1 MMLGIAE
8 RFTVKLKQLSND
20 DHNQYNYETVS
31 LIHYTLPEP
40 KSHIYEGLSWRC
52 SFFSV

>member
-20 DHNQYNYETVS
+20 DHNQYNCENVS
-31 LIHYTLPEP
+31 LIHDTLSESN
-40 KSHIYEGLSWRC
+40 SHIYEGLSWRC